1 MTYRDVAIINFAG
14 RTAAYGSFCS
24 HGVCTYI
31 HLCLLTSSV
40 AERSECSS
48 DDGSAGNITFGCGLV
63 EDRLLWAVSASVKR
77 GSVSHRQVGLVAQLE
92 VELRAM
98 LASNATMLL
107 QPLKCIA
114 MPQQHIHSS
123 SKANA

>member
-1 MTYRDVAIINFAG
+1 MTYRDVAIINFVG

-24 HGVCTYI
+24 HGNI
-31 HLCLLTSSV
+31 HLYLLTSSV
-40 AERSECSS
+40 AEPSECCS

-77 GSVSHRQVGLVAQLE
+77 GSVSQRQVGLVAQLE

-107 QPLKCIA
+107 QPLKCVA
-114 MPQQHIHSS
+114 MLQQHIHSS

>member
-1 MTYRDVAIINFAG
+1 VHIY
-14 RTAAYGSFCS
+14 
-24 HGVCTYI
+24 
-31 HLCLLTSSV
+31 TSSV
-40 AERSECSS
+40 AERSECCS

-77 GSVSHRQVGLVAQLE
+77 GSVSQRQVGLVAQLE

>member
-1 MTYRDVAIINFAG
+1 VHTYL
-14 RTAAYGSFCS
+14 
-24 HGVCTYI
+24 
-31 HLCLLTSSV
+31 HLYLPTSSV
-40 AERSECSS
+40 AERSDCCSA
-48 DDGSAGNITFGCGLV
+48 DGSGGNITFGCGLV
-63 EDRLLWAVSASVKR
+63 EDKLLWAVSASVKR
-77 GSVSHRQVGLVAQLE
+77 GSVSHRQVRLVAQLE
-92 VELRAM
+92 FELRAM

>member
-1 MTYRDVAIINFAG
+1 MPILVNIIAKVCNCVSIACM
-14 RTAAYGSFCS
+14 RTFRRKWA
-24 HGVCTYI
+24 
-31 HLCLLTSSV
+31 SSQ
-40 AERSECSS
+40 
-48 DDGSAGNITFGCGLV
+48 
-63 EDRLLWAVSASVKR
+63 AVSASVKG
-77 GSVSHRQVGLVAQLE
+77 GSVSHRQVGLVAQL
-92 VELRAM
+92 VIELRAV